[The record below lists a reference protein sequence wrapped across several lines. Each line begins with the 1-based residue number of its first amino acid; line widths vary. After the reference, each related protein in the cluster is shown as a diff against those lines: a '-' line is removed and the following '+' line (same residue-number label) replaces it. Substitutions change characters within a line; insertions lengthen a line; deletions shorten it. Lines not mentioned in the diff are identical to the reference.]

1 MSGDRVYIRDLRI
14 DTFIGI
20 YDWEQRVRQTISIDL
35 EMAADIAAAAAQDDI
50 SATPD
55 YAAISQRLIEYVENQ
70 HFQLIET
77 LAEQLAQLLLDEF
90 ELTWLRLCLGKPGA
104 VAAAADV
111 GVIIERGSMGSDPFD
126 QKMSKG
132 V

>member
-1 MSGDRVYIRDLRI
+1 MNRDIVYIRDLRI

-20 YDWEQRVRQTISIDL
+20 YDWEQRIRQTISIDL
-35 EMAADIAAAAAQDDI
+35 EMAADIASAAAADDI

-55 YAAISQRLIEYVENQ
+55 YEAISNRLIEYVENQ

-77 LAEQLAQLLLDEF
+77 LAEQLAQLLLAEF
-90 ELTWLRLCLGKPGA
+90 KLTGLRLRLGKPGA

-111 GVIIERGSMGSDPFD
+111 GVIIKRGSMGSDSID
-126 QKMSKG
+126 QKTIKG

>member
-1 MSGDRVYIRDLRI
+1 MNGDRVYIRDLRI

-35 EMAADIAAAAAQDDI
+35 EMAADIAAAAQQDDI

-55 YAAISQRLIEYVENQ
+55 YAAISQRLIDYVENQ

-77 LAEQLAQLLLDEF
+77 LAQQLATLLLDEF
-90 ELTWLRLCLGKPGA
+90 DLDWLRLRLGKPGA

-111 GVIIERGSMGSDPFD
+111 GVIIERGSMGSDSFD
-126 QKMSKG
+126 QKTIKG